1 MPDTDPSFLNGATM
15 NPDRILCIDYGDV
28 RTGIAVSDS
37 LHILAVGLCT
47 VRASGAR
54 NLIELIKAKADEF
67 NAGLI
72 VIGNPVN
79 MNGTAGPRSD
89 KVRLFAEKLEA
100 ALHIKVVLYDE
111 RCTTMTAHHILNETD
126 TRGKKR
132 KDVID
137 TLSAQIILQN
147 YMDSHKTSE

>member
-1 MPDTDPSFLNGATM
+1 MPDTDTPFLNGAHM
-15 NPDRILCIDYGDV
+15 NSDRILCIDYGDV

-47 VRASGAR
+47 VRAAGAR

-79 MNGTAGPRSD
+79 MNGTSGPRS
-89 KVRLFAEKLEA
+89 VRVRAFAEKLES
-100 ALHIKVVLYDE
+100 ALAVKVVLYDE
-111 RCTTMTAHHILNETD
+111 RCTTMTAHQILNETN

-147 YMDSHKTSE
+147 YMDSHKITE

>member
-1 MPDTDPSFLNGATM
+1 M
-15 NPDRILCIDYGDV
+15 NTSRILCIDYGDV

-47 VRASGAR
+47 FRATGAT

-79 MNGTAGPRSD
+79 MNGTSGPRSN
-89 KVRLFAEKLEA
+89 KVRAFAEKLEA
-100 ALHIKVVLYDE
+100 ALNIKVVLFDE

-132 KDVID
+132 KNVID

-147 YMDSHKTSE
+147 YMDSHDSNNTM